1 MASDLA
7 AADAITKV
15 GYGDIHDQLEGRV
28 VALRLVERGSKHLTE
43 GNTEVQFAARMS
55 RSSGTGARNEFGNL
69 PTAGKAKDARA
80 SIFLKYQYGS
90 IQGTGQVF
98 KQVSS
103 NTQGFVDWMKRE
115 MTDIKESLNRSLN
128 RQVYGDGTGTLA
140 LVATQATAATSV
152 VVDDV
157 HFLEVDMVIDILTA
171 ATLANNPPTR
181 GNTAPLTIT
190 AIDEGTLTIT
200 VTGGTVTAAVGSA
213 LVIADPDG
221 TENNWDKEWEGL
233 GLILGT
239 GTLHTINPSTF
250 PRWLPGYTEN
260 TVGTL
265 AELDLTHLTQG
276 IHRQGGNVTDLLT
289 TYGVVNAYWNILQGL
304 RRYKGDEKLVGGGTT
319 PTFQSVL
326 GDIPITADWACPS
339 GTIYAL
345 NKPELYLH
353 QLDDWAWMDK
363 DGSMWARVPNKD
375 AYAATMFQYS
385 NIGTFRRNTH
395 GKLTGI
401 TEL

>member
-15 GYGDIHDQLEGRV
+15 GYGDIHDQLDDFV
-28 VALRLVERGSKHLTE
+28 VALRLVERGSKHLSD
-43 GNTEVQFAARMS
+43 GNVEVQFATRMG
-55 RSSGTGARNEFGNL
+55 RSQGTGARNENGNL
-69 PTAGKAKDARA
+69 PTAGQAKDARA
-80 SIFLKYQYGS
+80 SIFLKYQYGQ
-90 IQGTGQVF
+90 IQGSGQVF

-140 LVATQATAATSV
+140 LVATQATTATSV

-157 HFLEVDMVIDILTA
+157 HFLEVDQIIDILTA

-181 GNTAPLTIT
+181 GNTAPLKIT
-190 AIDEGTLTIT
+190 AIDESTNTIT

-213 LVIADPDG
+213 LVIADADG
-221 TENNWDKEWEGL
+221 VENNWDKEWEGL

-239 GTLHTINPSTF
+239 GVLHAINPSTY
-250 PRWLPGYTEN
+250 PRWKPGYTESS
-260 TVGTL
+260 VGTL
-265 AELDLTHLTQG
+265 AELDLTHLVQG
-276 IHRQGGNVTDLLT
+276 IHRQGGKVSDLLT
-289 TYGVVNAYWNILQGL
+289 TFGVVNAYWSALQGL
-304 RRYKGDEKLVGGGTT
+304 RRYKGDEKLTGGGTT

-326 GDIPITADWACPS
+326 GDIPITPDWACPD
-339 GTIYAL
+339 GTLYAI
-345 NKPELYLH
+345 NKSELYLH
-353 QLDDWAWMDK
+353 QLADWAWMDM

-395 GKLTGI
+395 GKLSGI
-401 TEL
+401 TEA